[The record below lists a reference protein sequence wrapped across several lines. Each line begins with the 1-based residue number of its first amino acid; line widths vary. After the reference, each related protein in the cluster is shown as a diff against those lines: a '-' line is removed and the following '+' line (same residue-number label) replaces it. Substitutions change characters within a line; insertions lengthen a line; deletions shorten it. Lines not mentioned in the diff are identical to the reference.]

1 MGMTVPWEDQL
12 RELVHARGTA
22 LLRYA
27 YVLCG
32 DQSQAE
38 DLVQSAITRTFARRR
53 QVDDPEAYVRR
64 AILRGYLDDQR
75 RSGLFHRH
83 RPVLATPTAYLD
95 HSPDDRRDIEA
106 ALSTLSPQQRACVTL
121 RYLCDQPVDEIARLL
136 GCSSG
141 NVKRHLHDGLARLR
155 STLEPDQE
163 HEHG

>member
-1 MGMTVPWEDQL
+1 VRTSWEDQL

-32 DQSQAE
+32 DQTRAE
-38 DLVQSAITRTFARRR
+38 DLVQAAITRTFARQRAV
-53 QVDDPEAYVRR
+53 QDAEAYVRR
-64 AILRGYLDDQR
+64 AILTGYLDEQR
-75 RSGLFHRH
+75 RTGLFRRH
-83 RPVLATPTAYLD
+83 QQLLATPSAYLD
-95 HSPDDRRDIEA
+95 ASVEDRSEVAA

-121 RYLCDQPVDEIARLL
+121 RYLCDQPVDEIARVL

-141 NVKRHLHDGLARLR
+141 NVKRHLHDGLLRLR
-155 STLEPDQE
+155 TALEPQEE